1 MKNSLLRDDLLGD
14 QRGAVYVEFLLAFI
28 PLFFMFLGMLQMG
41 LLYGA
46 SLVVQHSANV
56 AARAAMVVM
65 DDDPQYYDD
74 EGRRELE
81 TNASGMSSFV
91 QTAGGVIGAIF
102 GVGGSGGGGPQ
113 WTGGA
118 RLQAVEFAAGM
129 PLLPLSPSFQS
140 IARQPQ
146 DESVRGAL
154 GLGNFDSPEARV
166 AWGVVYNSLA
176 MRVTFPTAGGSSDDY
191 HTDFPAPSA
200 TGDAGQII
208 ARVTYLYNCQV
219 PLANRLMCEDL
230 VYMRTGIDAGTIS
243 ALTSQFLAG
252 NLTLQQFQDAMTA
265 MQARSARRTRWTP
278 RINELGNALN
288 VLTLISGV
296 SSVLGGPTPRFV
308 PITAEASMPLQAAN
322 YRYHGGNDSTGWE
335 QECDDGSCN

>member
-1 MKNSLLRDDLLGD
+1 MKKSLVRDNG
-14 QRGAVYVEFLLAFI
+14 GAVYVEFLLAFI

-74 EGRRELE
+74 APRRQLE
-81 TNASGMSSFV
+81 TEAHGLSSFV
-91 QTAGGVIGAIF
+91 QTAGGLIGRF
-102 GVGGSGGGGPQ
+102 FGSGGGGSGPQ

-118 RLQAVEFAAGM
+118 RLQAIEFAAGM
-129 PLLPLSPSFQS
+129 PLLPLSPSASS
-140 IARQPQ
+140 IARLPQ

-154 GLGNFDSPEARV
+154 GMSGFDSPEARV
-166 AWGVVYNSLA
+166 GWGIVYNSMA
-176 MRVTFPTAGGSSDDY
+176 MRVTFPTAGGSSSGY
-191 HTDFPAPSA
+191 HTDFPAPDEV
-200 TGDAGQII
+200 GDAGQII
-208 ARVTYLYNCQV
+208 ARVTYLYNCQI

-230 VYMRTGIDAGTIS
+230 VYMRTGIDAGAI
-243 ALTSQFLAG
+243 AGLTQQFLAG
-252 NLTLQQFQDAMTA
+252 NLTFQQFQDAMAA

-288 VLTLISGV
+288 VLTLAAGISAIA
-296 SSVLGGPTPRFV
+296 GGPVPRFV
-308 PITAEASMPLQAAN
+308 PITAEASMPFQAAN
-322 YRYHGGNDSTGWE
+322 YRYHGGNDSTGWA
-335 QECDDGSCN
+335 QESDN

>member
-1 MKNSLLRDDLLGD
+1 MKKSLVRDS
-14 QRGAVYVEFLLAFI
+14 RGAVYVEFLLAFI

-74 EGRRELE
+74 EERRKLD
-81 TNASGMSSFV
+81 TNATGISSFV
-91 QTAGGVIGAIF
+91 NTAGGLIGRF
-102 GVGGSGGGGPQ
+102 FGGSSGGPQ

-129 PLLPLSPSFQS
+129 PLLPLSPSASS
-140 IARQPQ
+140 IIRLPQ

-154 GLGNFDSPEARV
+154 GMSGFDSPEARV
-166 AWGVVYNSLA
+166 AWGIVYNQMA
-176 MRVTFPTAGGSSDDY
+176 MRVTFPTAAGSSDNY
-191 HTDFPAPSA
+191 HTDFDGPSA
-200 TGDAGQII
+200 TGDAGQML

-230 VYMRTGIDAGTIS
+230 FFMRTGIDAGAMA
-243 ALTSQFLAG
+243 ALA
-252 NLTLQQFQDAMTA
+252 QQFVNGDLTYDQFQAAMQA
-265 MQARSARRTRWTP
+265 MQARGARRTRWTP
-278 RINELGNALN
+278 RLNELGNSLN
-288 VLTLISGV
+288 VLALAAGV
-296 SSVLGGPTPRFV
+296 SSLVGGPVPRFV
-308 PITAEASMPLQAAN
+308 PITAEASMPFQAAN
-322 YRYHGGNDSTGWE
+322 YRYHGGSDSVGWE
-335 QECDDGSCN
+335 QQAD